1 MVNTKDLSN
10 TSHKAFIQSLRGN
23 FIVAKALYIAYTYL
37 DDETDITKRQD
48 SDIAD
53 MMSIL
58 EESFP
63 GFLGSFKE
71 CEQRGIQI

>member
-1 MVNTKDLSN
+1 MTNEVAEEALIHSM
-10 TSHKAFIQSLRGN
+10 RGN
-23 FIVAKALYIAYTYL
+23 FIVAKALYIAYNYL
-37 DDETDITKRQD
+37 DNVKDIKSRQD

-53 MMSIL
+53 MMDIL

-63 GFLGSFKE
+63 SFLNTFRT

>member
-1 MVNTKDLSN
+1 MTNTKEEYRG
-10 TSHKAFIQSLRGN
+10 FIQSLRGN

-53 MMSIL
+53 MMAIL